1 LSRDPGV
8 GRFRGLSIMMRR
20 FFQNA
25 VAPWVVFLTVF
36 WAGCQSGFETTQ
48 TTPPGGAVA
57 GAKANAASGS
67 TGAISGSPAGTNEV
81 FSIDRIAVGD
91 IIRVMYEASVPIAPS
106 EIQVPETGLV
116 TIHMG
121 EQVQVAGRMAADVSK
136 EIRDLFTVKKQMYKR
151 LSVNVQVLGRT
162 ISVGGEV
169 RATGSFPFEG
179 GMTVLKAVNR
189 AGGFTEYADRKKVRI
204 TRVNGQQITVD
215 CKAALKKPELDLPLY
230 PGDRVDVMRSIL

>member
-1 LSRDPGV
+1 MSRDPGSV
-8 GRFRGLSIMMRR
+8 TFPGLFIMMRR
-20 FFQNA
+20 FVQHA
-25 VAPWVVFLTVF
+25 LVPWVVLLMVLCG
-36 WAGCQSGFETTQ
+36 GCQSGFESTG
-48 TTPPGGAVA
+48 PSGG
-57 GAKANAASGS
+57 GTAASANPAAGGS
-67 TGAISGSPAGTNEV
+67 AAPGTNGV

-136 EIRDLFTVKKQMYKR
+136 EIRDLFTIKKQMYKR

-162 ISVGGEV
+162 VSVGGEV

-179 GMTVLKAVNR
+179 GMTVLKAINR

-230 PGDRVDVMRSIL
+230 PGDRVDVLRSIL

>member
-1 LSRDPGV
+1 MCGLVLLMALLWGGCQTGV
-8 GRFRGLSIMMRR
+8 EKTASSASVAPA
-20 FFQNA
+20 A
-25 VAPWVVFLTVF
+25 VAP
-36 WAGCQSGFETTQ
+36 A
-48 TTPPGGAVA
+48 
-57 GAKANAASGS
+57 
-67 TGAISGSPAGTNEV
+67 TGAATNGV

-91 IIRVMYEASVPIAPS
+91 VIRVMYEASVPIAAT

-121 EQVQVAGRMAADVSK
+121 EQVQVAGKMAADVSK
-136 EIRDLFTVKKQMYKR
+136 EIRELFTVKKQMYKR

-169 RATGSFPFEG
+169 RSTGSFPFEG

-189 AGGFTEYADRKKVRI
+189 AGGFTEYADRRKVRI

-215 CKAALKKPELDLPLY
+215 CKAAQKNPELDLPLY
-230 PGDRVDVMRSIL
+230 PGDRIDVVRSIL

>member
-1 LSRDPGV
+1 MSQLLRHPKDATRLPES
-8 GRFRGLSIMMRR
+8 FIMMRR
-20 FFQNA
+20 LGQNGMCA
-25 VAPWVVFLTVF
+25 LVLLLAMLWG
-36 WAGCQSGFETTQ
+36 GCQTGSEQAGTQ
-48 TTPPGGAVA
+48 A
-57 GAKANAASGS
+57 AASS
-67 TGAISGSPAGTNEV
+67 GANTANPSPAAPASHGSATNV
-81 FSIDRIAVGD
+81 AFSIDRIAVGD
-91 IIRVMYEASVPIAPS
+91 IIRVMYEASVPIAAT

-121 EQVQVAGRMAADVSK
+121 EQVEVAGKMAADVSK

-179 GMTVLKAVNR
+179 GMTVLKAINR
-189 AGGFTEYADRKKVRI
+189 AGGFTEYANRREVRI
-204 TRVNGQQITVD
+204 TRINGQQIIMD

-230 PGDRVDVMRSIL
+230 PGDRVDVVRSIL

>member
-1 LSRDPGV
+1 
-8 GRFRGLSIMMRR
+8 
-20 FFQNA
+20 
-25 VAPWVVFLTVF
+25 
-36 WAGCQSGFETTQ
+36 
-48 TTPPGGAVA
+48 
-57 GAKANAASGS
+57 
-67 TGAISGSPAGTNEV
+67 
-81 FSIDRIAVGD
+81 
-91 IIRVMYEASVPIAPS
+91 MYEASVPITPT

-121 EQVQVAGRMAADVSK
+121 EQVQVAGKMAADVSK

-169 RATGSFPFEG
+169 RTTGSFGFEG
-179 GMTVLKAVNR
+179 GMTVLKAINR

>member
-1 LSRDPGV
+1 
-8 GRFRGLSIMMRR
+8 MMRR
-20 FFQNA
+20 FFQKA

-36 WAGCQSGFETTQ
+36 WAGCQTGFETSQ
-48 TTPPGGAVA
+48 STPPGAA
-57 GAKANAASGS
+57 GAAAKAGGSGAATPGS
-67 TGAISGSPAGTNEV
+67 PAGSPAGTNEV